1 MMTHIRSI
9 LEQWQA
15 NQRLRFGV
23 WIILAIVLTMLALS
37 LHDLGKE
44 QQQLF
49 SEALKKNIQTRR
61 IAEDRQWLQT
71 RDQLMARRAKAV
83 SGLLR
88 AQTVGLA
95 QADVR
100 TLVDRLLQEEGIKV
114 DIINVG
120 TAQPVPSLPGCYS
133 VEAGLHGAISLGQLF
148 SLLYRLE
155 SATYTVVVD
164 GFVLRPDN
172 RQNFSLEC
180 RFFVLLAE
188 H

>member
-61 IAEDRQWLQT
+61 IAEDRQ
-71 RDQLMARRAKAV
+71 
-83 SGLLR
+83 
-88 AQTVGLA
+88 
-95 QADVR
+95 
-100 TLVDRLLQEEGIKV
+100 
-114 DIINVG
+114 
-120 TAQPVPSLPGCYS
+120 
-133 VEAGLHGAISLGQLF
+133 
-148 SLLYRLE
+148 
-155 SATYTVVVD
+155 
-164 GFVLRPDN
+164 
-172 RQNFSLEC
+172 
-180 RFFVLLAE
+180 
-188 H
+188 